1 MIWHEDTFSTSGGGW
16 MSTAN
21 DPRTGRRENQVTILN
36 VSIFGGEESA
46 QKQSLTQFPVRSVII
61 ANGKT

>member
-1 MIWHEDTFSTSGGGW
+1 